1 MWDSC
6 KLENHGKYFLTL
18 LPQHRKLKKISTQIG
33 LRCSE
38 VHWDHIMHLLS
49 DTIKVGG
56 RKHPVYILNKM
67 NDNIIYVHLYIYA
80 REMPTRGDIAL

>member
-1 MWDSC
+1 
-6 KLENHGKYFLTL
+6 
-18 LPQHRKLKKISTQIG
+18 
-33 LRCSE
+33 
-38 VHWDHIMHLLS
+38 MHLLS